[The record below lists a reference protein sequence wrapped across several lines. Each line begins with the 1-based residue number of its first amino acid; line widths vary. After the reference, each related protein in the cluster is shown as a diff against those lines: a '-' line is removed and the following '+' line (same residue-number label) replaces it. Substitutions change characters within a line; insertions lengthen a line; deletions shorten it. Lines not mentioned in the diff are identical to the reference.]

1 LNPLPSSLLRPHA
14 GSFAALHRFADCAL
28 VALSLFLCCRLYGVE
43 ADGKYWFAALLAI
56 VVFAFAA
63 EFTHLYSSWRLHS
76 FRDEALELLL
86 VVLMVSAAVV
96 GAAFLSKTSASF
108 SRVVIVTWCGAAFSV
123 LMLERVM
130 IRLALRAVRRRGRNT
145 RTLAIAGA
153 GLTAINVVKQVR
165 SAEWS
170 GLEVTAFYDASA
182 TIGSRPIAEV
192 PIEVKGDLRDLVNLA
207 RNAEIDYVYIALPT
221 REEDQVMWLVDELAD
236 TTASV
241 YVVPD
246 LFIFQLKQARWTN
259 VGGLPIVSIYE
270 SPFDGM
276 NGWLKRV
283 EDLLLGTA
291 ILVVAAIP
299 MLAIAI
305 AIKCTSKGSILF
317 KQRRYGLNGKVVEV
331 WKFRTM
337 TCSDDGDVVRQATK
351 CDARIT
357 RLGGFLRRSSL
368 DELPQFFNV
377 LAGDLSVVGPRPH
390 AVAHNEQY
398 RSLIPGYMLRHKVKP
413 GITGWA
419 QINGWRGE
427 TDTLEKMQKRVEC
440 DLEYVQHWSLW
451 LDLKIVALTI
461 IKGPYSK
468 NAY

>member
-1 LNPLPSSLLRPHA
+1 MKPLSSPLLRPHA
-14 GSFAALHRFADCAL
+14 GSLAALHRFADCAV
-28 VALSLFLCCRLYGVE
+28 VALSLFVSCWLYAVDTDE
-43 ADGKYWFAALLAI
+43 KYWFAALVAM

-63 EFTHLYSSWRLHS
+63 EFTHLYRSWRLHS
-76 FRDEALELLL
+76 FRDEALELL
-86 VVLMVSAAVV
+86 VVLAIVGAAVV

-108 SRVVIVTWCGAAFSV
+108 SRAVVVSAGGIAFGV
-123 LMLERVM
+123 LMLERV
-130 IRLALRAVRRRGRNT
+130 IVRLLLRAARKRGSNT
-145 RTLAIAGA
+145 RSLAIAGA
-153 GLTAINVVKQVR
+153 GLTAVNVANQVQI
-165 SAEWS
+165 AEWS
-170 GLEVTAFYDASA
+170 GLDVAGFYDAGA
-182 TIGSRPIAEV
+182 TLGSRPSKDS
-192 PIEVKGDLRDLVNLA
+192 PLEVKGDLDDLVTLA

-221 REEDQVMWLVDELAD
+221 KDEELVMWLVNELAD

-259 VGGLPIVSIYE
+259 MGGLPIVSIYE

-283 EDLLLGTA
+283 EDLVLCA
-291 ILVVAAIP
+291 IILAFAIVP

-305 AIKCTSKGSILF
+305 AVKTTSKGSVLF

-337 TCSDDGDVVRQATK
+337 KTSDNGEIIPQAQK
-351 CDARIT
+351 QDPRIT
-357 RLGGFLRRSSL
+357 PFGAFLRRTSL

-377 LAGDLSVVGPRPH
+377 LLGDLSVVGPRPH

-427 TDTLEKMQKRVEC
+427 TDTLEKMQKRIDC
-440 DLEYVQHWSLW
+440 DLEYMHHWSLW
-451 LDLKIVALTI
+451 LDLKIVGLTLV
-461 IKGPYSK
+461 KGFYNK

>member
-1 LNPLPSSLLRPHA
+1 M
-14 GSFAALHRFADCAL
+14 LHRLADCTI
-28 VALSLFLCCRLYGVE
+28 VALALFLSCWLYDVE
-43 ADGKYWFAALLAI
+43 ADEKYWFVALLAVI
-56 VVFAFAA
+56 VFAFAA

-76 FRDEALELLL
+76 LREEAFELL
-86 VVLMVSAAVV
+86 VVLIIVGAAAV
-96 GAAFLSKTSASF
+96 GAAFLSKTSANF
-108 SRVVIVTWCGAAFSV
+108 SRLVIINWGWIAFGV
-123 LMLERVM
+123 LMLQRFAVRM
-130 IRLALRAVRRRGRNT
+130 VLRAARRHGRNT

-153 GLTAINVVKQVR
+153 GLTAINVARQVQA
-165 SAEWS
+165 AEWS
-170 GLEVTAFYDASA
+170 GLEITGFYDGDAA
-182 TIGSRPIAEV
+182 IGSRPLKDS
-192 PIEVKGDLRDLVNLA
+192 PLEVKGNLKDIVELA
-207 RNAEIDYVYIALPT
+207 RNARIDYIYIALPT
-221 REEDQVMWLVDELAD
+221 RDEEHVLWLVNQLAD

-276 NGWLKRV
+276 NGWLKRL
-283 EDLLLGTA
+283 EDILLGLV
-291 ILVVAAIP
+291 ILALAALP
-299 MLAIAI
+299 MLPIPAAL
-305 AIKCTSKGSILF
+305 KFSSNGSVLF

-337 TCSDDGDVVRQATK
+337 RVSDDGEHVPQAQK
-351 CDARIT
+351 NDARVT
-357 RLGGFLRRSSL
+357 RLGAFLRRTSL

-377 LAGDLSVVGPRPH
+377 LMGDLSVVGPRPH

-398 RSLIPGYMLRHKVKP
+398 RCLIPGYMLRHKVKP

-419 QINGWRGE
+419 QVNGWRGE
-427 TDTLEKMQKRVEC
+427 TDTLEKMQRRVDC
-440 DLEYVQHWSLW
+440 DLEYMHNWSLW

-461 IKGPYSK
+461 IKGFYNK